1 MNLHIVPDSKFSDRF
16 YSNLDELHLLGS
28 NIFIVRSN
36 EQTLK
41 FVRREVPLAK
51 LYSDEFQKLVGNTM
65 NYEKVFIHQF
75 SPLMY
80 RWVATN
86 SFKELNWC
94 VWGADVYNLPGA
106 AKTFYEPMTW
116 TAYSRHTWTAD
127 AFYTMKLYLT
137 NMYYRRAAY
146 AKING
151 VLTWMK
157 SEFEF
162 VLHSLKIPS
171 AEWKFFFYEN
181 DLPYEQ
187 LDQFGSTEIGTEGN
201 LKFIL
206 GNSGTDTNNH
216 VDAMA
221 QVAAS
226 GIHADLVLPVSYG
239 SNEYITFLKKR
250 VSSYKNGSIEFLEQF
265 LAFDKYLKLL
275 MESDGLIMN
284 HLRPQGY
291 GNILTMMYL
300 NKPVFLNPRNIS
312 ISDLDANGLKWIP
325 VEKIGDAKKGM
336 SVQNKDA
343 VRKLLSHDRLL
354 GTYKELFG

>member
-16 YSNLDELHLLGS
+16 YSNLGELDLLGS
-28 NIFIVRSN
+28 NKFIVRSN
-36 EQTLK
+36 EQTPK
-41 FVRREVPLAK
+41 FVRSEVPLAK
-51 LYSDEFQKLVGNTM
+51 LYSDEFRKLAGNTM

-75 SPLMY
+75 TPLMY

-86 SFKELNWC
+86 SFKELRWC

-106 AKTFYEPMTW
+106 AKNFYEPMTW
-116 TAYSRHTWTAD
+116 NGYGRYTWASD
-127 AFYTMKLYLT
+127 AMYTIKLYLT
-137 NMYYRRAAY
+137 NMYYKRAAY

-162 VLHSLKIPS
+162 IQRSVKTPS
-171 AEWKFFFYEN
+171 ADWNFFFYEN

-187 LDQFGSTEIGTEGN
+187 LDRFDSAEIRKEGN
-201 LKFIL
+201 LQLIL

-216 VDAMA
+216 VDAVA
-221 QVAAS
+221 QVATS
-226 GIHADLVLPVSYG
+226 GVHADLVIPVSYG
-239 SNEYITFLKKR
+239 SDEYIRFLKKS
-250 VSSYKNGSIEFLEQF
+250 VSSYKGGSIEFLDQF
-265 LAFDKYLKLL
+265 LAFDNYLKLL
-275 MESDGLIMN
+275 IESDGLIMN

-291 GNILTMMYL
+291 GNILMMMYL

-325 VEKIGDAKKGM
+325 LEKIGDAKKGM

-343 VRKLLSHDRLL
+343 VRKLLSHEKLLETYRRL
-354 GTYKELFG
+354 FR